1 MPGKVVDASVLAAVI
16 FGEPRS
22 AEAVSL
28 MAGADLYAPPLLLYE
43 LANTAR
49 QKVLGYPDQAE
60 GLIAALE
67 LAQRLDI
74 RWVEVDQPRVVR
86 LALDTGLTAYDAS
99 YLQVA
104 QGLNLPLVT
113 FDEQLRRASG

>member
-1 MPGKVVDASVLAAVI
+1 VVDASALAAVI

-22 AEAVSL
+22 EEALSL

-43 LANTAR
+43 LANTAVKKILR
-49 QKVLGYPDQAE
+49 YPDQTE
-60 GLIAALE
+60 GLIAAFE
-67 LAQRLDI
+67 MSQGLDI

-104 QGLNLPLVT
+104 QRLDLALVT
-113 FDEQLRRASG
+113 IDVQLRQASG

>member
-1 MPGKVVDASVLAAVI
+1 
-16 FGEPRS
+16 
-22 AEAVSL
+22 

-43 LANTAR
+43 LANTTR
-49 QKVLGYPDQAE
+49 KKVLRYPDQAD
-60 GLIAALE
+60 GLIAAFE
-67 LAQRLDI
+67 LAQGLEI

-104 QGLNLPLVT
+104 QRLNLPLVT
-113 FDEQLRRASG
+113 FDEQLRKACG

>member
-22 AEAVSL
+22 EEALSL
-28 MAGADLYAPPLLLYE
+28 MAGADLYAPPLLYYE
-43 LANTAR
+43 LANTALKKIR
-49 QKVLGYPDQAE
+49 RYPDQAD
-60 GLIAALE
+60 GLLSAFE
-67 LAQRLDI
+67 LAQGLEI
-74 RWVEVDQPRVVR
+74 RWVEIDHPEVVR

-104 QGLNLPLVT
+104 RRLDLPLAT
-113 FDEQLRRASG
+113 FDERLRKATG